1 VVSRERRNCDEWPS
15 RLASTNETATDEFVV
30 IVLLLLVGGLSV
42 VTFAVILWT
51 VFARPEVWRSGPDP
65 VAWAAVLLSLIG
77 SGVIVLLGGWRGWS
91 GLQQLR

>member
-1 VVSRERRNCDEWPS
+1 
-15 RLASTNETATDEFVV
+15 
-30 IVLLLLVGGLSV
+30 V